1 MRASISVA
9 VSNTRVVSLF
19 EQLAVD
25 PLRDRRASCRRVVE
39 AISLFARAIEVL
51 LNRIKLVTLL
61 RSQRIKRSMGGAMA
75 HNMGRARFSLVSC
88 LTRTTVSKSRMLEA
102 VNVFVAR
109 AANESSGLSSSS
121 SEEGFLEL
129 RIVSLDQS
137 SA

>member
-9 VSNTRVVSLF
+9 VSNTRVVSLL

-61 RSQRIKRSMGGAMA
+61 RSQRIKRSMGG
-75 HNMGRARFSLVSC
+75 GDG
-88 LTRTTVSKSRMLEA
+88 TQY
-102 VNVFVAR
+102 
-109 AANESSGLSSSS
+109 G
-121 SEEGFLEL
+121 
-129 RIVSLDQS
+129 
-137 SA
+137 